1 MAILKKKEIE
11 SITKTISEHFSE
23 YRSKYESVKY
33 PEEPYMKWLS
43 VFPEPKVVDK
53 NDVKQAM
60 EWKYGHW
67 GKVNYVPA
75 HKVIIAKLQKY
86 WTEFAET
93 GHREID
99 SSFAFWEERLA
110 GHQSFITVAFLSH
123 LINPEQVEIIDQH
136 NFRAMNYL
144 MSTVREDWVWKRNPM
159 SIYDIVDFSDFLRAL
174 LPAVKEAKGNKRE
187 LNKFLMM
194 FGKHK
199 VKTIPVS
206 RSKVA
211 PAVSK
216 KHDWSTFQSDGFD
229 IGMII
234 LRSNADLL
242 FALLLQ
248 SMDGKNAEHEA
259 TFTIEEIHKR
269 VPMQKTGIAIGSSYN
284 YAMVALFGN
293 QRGRDYFLFEYNSM
307 GAYFTEQA
315 NDPSRD
321 NTCWKKYLDEKVSI
335 NPKYV
340 LNIKEKY

>member
-1 MAILKKKEIE
+1 MSALTKKEIE
-11 SITKTISEHFSE
+11 SIAKTISEHFGE
-23 YRSKYESVKY
+23 YTSKYESEKY
-33 PEEPYMKWLS
+33 PEEPYLGWRQT
-43 VFPEPKVVDK
+43 FADPKKVSQD
-53 NDVKQAM
+53 DIRQAL

-86 WTEFAET
+86 WPEFAESGRT
-93 GHREID
+93 EID
-99 SSFAFWEERLA
+99 DIFAFWEDRLA
-110 GHQSFITVAFLSH
+110 GHQSFITIAFLSH
-123 LINPEQVEIIDQH
+123 LLNPDKIEIIDQH

-144 MSTVREDWVWKRNPM
+144 MSTLRPDWVWKRNPV
-159 SIYDIVDFSDFLRAL
+159 SLDDITDLSMFLQSL

-187 LNKFLMM
+187 LDKFMMM

-211 PAVSK
+211 PALSK
-216 KHDWSTFQSDGFD
+216 MHDWSSFTSKAFD
-229 IGMII
+229 LGKIT

-248 SMDGKNAEHEA
+248 SLEAEGANVEA
-259 TFTIEEIHKR
+259 AYTIEEIHKR
-269 VPMQKTGIAIGSSYN
+269 IPMRKTGIAISSSYN

-293 QRGRDYFLFEYNSM
+293 QRGRDYFQFENAKI
-307 GAYFTEQA
+307 GVYFTEQA

-321 NTCWKKYLDEKVSI
+321 NTCWKKYLDEKIRV
-335 NPKYV
+335 NPKY
-340 LNIKEKY
+340 LLKN

>member
-1 MAILKKKEIE
+1 MLELTKKEIE
-11 SITKTISEHFSE
+11 SIAKTISEHFVE
-23 YRSKYESVKY
+23 YTSKYELTKY
-33 PEEPYMKWLS
+33 PEEPYLKWKEDFS
-43 VFPEPKVVDK
+43 DPKNVEHDEIS
-53 NDVKQAM
+53 QAF

-67 GKVNYVPA
+67 GKPNYVPA

-86 WTEFAET
+86 WPEFAET
-93 GHREID
+93 GKLELDDI
-99 SSFAFWEERLA
+99 FAFWEEKLA
-110 GHQSFITVAFLSH
+110 GHQSFITIAFLSH
-123 LINPEQVEIIDQH
+123 LICSKKVEIIDQH

-144 MSTVREDWVWKRNPM
+144 MSTVRPDWVWKRKPVGQE
-159 SIYDIVDFSDFLRAL
+159 DITDFSMFLRSV

-187 LNKFLMM
+187 LDKFLMM

-199 VKTIPVS
+199 VKGIPVS

-216 KHDWSTFQSDGFD
+216 KYDWSSFSSEAFD
-229 IGMII
+229 IGKIT

-248 SMDGKNAEHEA
+248 SLDADGAGDGVKY
-259 TFTIEEIHKR
+259 TIEEIQKR
-269 VPMQKTGIAIGSSYN
+269 IPMQKTGIAVSSSYN
-284 YAMVALFGN
+284 YALVALFGN
-293 QRGRDYFLFEYNSM
+293 QRGRDYFQFDNANL
-307 GAYFTEQA
+307 GVYFTEQA

-340 LNIKEKY
+340 KMGG

>member
-1 MAILKKKEIE
+1 MSALTKKEIE
-11 SITKTISEHFSE
+11 SIAKTISEHYGE
-23 YRSKYESVKY
+23 YASKYESEKY
-33 PEEPYMKWLS
+33 PEEPYLGWKQT
-43 VFPEPKVVDK
+43 FGDPKEVSQD
-53 NDVKQAM
+53 DIRQAL

-75 HKVIIAKLQKY
+75 HKIIIAKLQKY
-86 WTEFAET
+86 WPEFAES
-93 GHREID
+93 GKSEID
-99 SSFAFWEERLA
+99 EIFAFWEDRLA
-110 GHQSFITVAFLSH
+110 GHQTFITVAYLSH
-123 LINPEQVEIIDQH
+123 LLNPDKIEIIDQH

-144 MSTVREDWVWKRNPM
+144 MSTVRPDWVWKRNPASM
-159 SIYDIVDFSDFLRAL
+159 DDITDFSVFLQSL

-187 LNKFLMM
+187 LDKFLMM

-211 PAVSK
+211 PALSK
-216 KHDWSTFQSDGFD
+216 KHDWSSLTSEVFD
-229 IGMII
+229 LGKIS

-248 SMDGKNAEHEA
+248 SLEAEGADVEA
-259 TFTIEEIHKR
+259 AYTIEEIHKR
-269 VPMQKTGIAIGSSYN
+269 IPMHKTGIAVSSSYN

-293 QRGRDYFLFEYNSM
+293 QRGRDYFHFENTKL
-307 GAYFTEQA
+307 GVYFTEQA

-321 NTCWKKYLDEKVSI
+321 NTCWKKYIDEKVSI

-340 LNIKEKY
+340 MD